1 MYVAEIMY
9 GSVLFDS
16 NYELCYMNT
25 ITWSNMQK
33 GPNTTTSFKSSD
45 QQQPA
50 RECKY
55 VLLSSI
61 FLSYNTTN
69 LFLIFTIYSIWSGTG
84 IFFCQ
89 NVLASF

>member
-45 QQQPA
+45 PQQPA
-50 RECKY
+50 RECK
-55 VLLSSI
+55 
-61 FLSYNTTN
+61 
-69 LFLIFTIYSIWSGTG
+69 
-84 IFFCQ
+84 
-89 NVLASF
+89 